1 MSLLNNPGKIGGGGI
16 LRYHQGNVIYA
27 FTTPF
32 GFGTNKQAK
41 IQAANHGLHW
51 CIQHGYKK
59 IHLEVDS
66 ELVIKCLSNQAK
78 PPWELQQYTLELHRL
93 MFKLKQFKY
102 THS

>member
-66 ELVIKCLSNQAK
+66 ELVIKWLSNQAK